1 MFWIKT
7 SRKIALFNPS
17 KVFHPLSFNPLQH
30 SHGGETEAQPGLQDG
45 RFPVPTQ
52 QPWMLPGPP
61 PPRSRLPPYQDGC
74 SVLCSHRALICQ
86 GICFAPFFSF
96 LFFLLFFFPLSTPQP
111 NLSLSHL
118 ASSSP
123 SKRCDGEKGRAPL
136 QPGDV
141 VGEKR
146 LCRAHFGTL
155 EKKFL
160 STRCRCSQPSPALHK
175 AIIRVPAAVSRVPQ
189 LQCCACSQ

>member
-96 LFFLLFFFPLSTPQP
+96 LFFLLFFSHFPPLSQTFPY
-111 NLSLSHL
+111 HIWR
-118 ASSSP
+118 AA
-123 SKRCDGEKGRAPL
+123 APL
-136 QPGDV
+136 SAAMVRKGELHCSPGMWS
-141 VGEKR
+141 GRKGSAGPILALWKR
-146 LCRAHFGTL
+146 NSSAHVAAARSPHLPYTKPSFGCR
-155 EKKFL
+155 
-160 STRCRCSQPSPALHK
+160 Q
-175 AIIRVPAAVSRVPQ
+175 Q
-189 LQCCACSQ
+189 